1 MKTIITTLCILLI
14 TNLSGQNIGINN
26 ADPLA
31 KLDIKGEG
39 DGTELL
45 RLSTE
50 RPWVFKQT
58 GDGFLAKL
66 TLKPTT
72 NFKLFEIVT
81 DSDSVQVAE
90 FVAYDPEPRVYL
102 IPEAGRLGIG
112 TKSPNA
118 RVNIHGTPDLTE
130 NLLRLWV
137 THDDNLDTRGID
149 CESKPAE
156 GYGIG
161 GDFIAGHRGVRGI
174 VEAGNSARLG
184 IGVVGAASGSN
195 NMGTRV
201 GLWGNAFGG
210 NVNWAGYFEN
220 GNVFI
225 TNDLRIGSGAIDGAA
240 GYKVAVKGKIIAEEM
255 RINLQSNWPDYVFDK
270 NYELM
275 SIKELEES
283 ILSEHH
289 LPGIPSALEIAEE
302 GLIVGEMQTKM
313 MEKIEELTLYIIEIN
328 NELSKVKK
336 QLEELTISKQ

>member
-102 IPEAGRLGIG
+102 IPEAGRLGIEQ
-112 TKSPNA
+112 KAPM
-118 RVNIHGTPDLTE
+118 L
-130 NLLRLWV
+130 
-137 THDDNLDTRGID
+137 
-149 CESKPAE
+149 
-156 GYGIG
+156 
-161 GDFIAGHRGVRGI
+161 
-174 VEAGNSARLG
+174 
-184 IGVVGAASGSN
+184 
-195 NMGTRV
+195 
-201 GLWGNAFGG
+201 
-210 NVNWAGYFEN
+210 
-220 GNVFI
+220 
-225 TNDLRIGSGAIDGAA
+225 
-240 GYKVAVKGKIIAEEM
+240 
-255 RINLQSNWPDYVFDK
+255 
-270 NYELM
+270 
-275 SIKELEES
+275 ES
-283 ILSEHH
+283 IFTEL
-289 LPGIPSALEIAEE
+289 
-302 GLIVGEMQTKM
+302 LI
-313 MEKIEELTLYIIEIN
+313 
-328 NELSKVKK
+328 
-336 QLEELTISKQ
+336 